1 MYNSTQ
7 ITILILLIIGCVIGL
22 AFVFFTRQ
30 TKNFFIA
37 ILPKYKKRYVICHM
51 IYQNGMEDI
60 YNVIPNPEGLTQ
72 VGKFSYQL
80 IDKYITLVH
89 KKRAHFVLNEND
101 AIPRHF
107 TKQNSEDI
115 IFQASEIQT
124 ALNNEV
130 MAFLF
135 SKKKDVLMAIV
146 LITCVLAIAV
156 MVYTVYKIDSLMS
169 MANSIAST
177 VVVRT

>member
-1 MYNSTQ
+1 MYSSTQ
-7 ITILILLIIGCVIGL
+7 ITVLILLIFGCIIGL
-22 AFVFFTRQ
+22 SFVFFTRQ

-37 ILPKYKKRYVICHM
+37 LLPKYKKRYVICHM
-51 IYQNGMEDI
+51 RYANGMEDI
-60 YNVIPNPEGLTQ
+60 FNVVPNPDGLTEI
-72 VGKFSYQL
+72 GNYSYKL
-80 IDKYITLVH
+80 LDKYITLIH
-89 KKRAHFVLNEND
+89 KKRAHFVLDENN

-107 TKQNSEDI
+107 EKQTTESI

-135 SKKKDVLMAIV
+135 SKKKDILMAIV

-169 MANSIAST
+169 MANSLAST
-177 VVVRT
+177 VVKVK